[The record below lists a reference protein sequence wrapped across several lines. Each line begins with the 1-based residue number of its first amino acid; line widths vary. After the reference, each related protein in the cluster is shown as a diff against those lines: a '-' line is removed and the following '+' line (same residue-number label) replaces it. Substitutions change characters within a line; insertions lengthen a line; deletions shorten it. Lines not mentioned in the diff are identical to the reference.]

1 MPYVSVKISDGWG
14 NQMFKV
20 AAMLGYAEKH
30 GHTPVFLGEPAVC
43 REHGDSQL
51 RIRDQFPEIA
61 VVPLETG
68 PWTVLKE
75 PADACF
81 THLDLP
87 RLEGNVL
94 LDGYFQSYKYLP
106 SRPLPAPTMTSAVIP
121 LLAEDW
127 TDSVFVHVRRGDFM
141 HPLNAHHRIDLIAY
155 IRKCLLEVKQG
166 AKLFVVSDD
175 MPWCKQELPKL
186 LSEERAPKLLGEE
199 RAWIWCPEKLSDRD
213 TIALMSL
220 CEGGICANST
230 FSWWAAYF
238 LMRAQDDAKVFMPSP
253 WGFPPLPPARD
264 IHPPWCKVVDA

>member
-1 MPYVSVKISDGWG
+1 MPYVSVKVSDGWG

-20 AAMLGYAEKH
+20 AAMLGYAERH

-43 REHGDSQL
+43 REHGASQL
-51 RIRDQFPEIA
+51 YIRDQFPDIP
-61 VVPLETG
+61 VIPQDPLETG
-68 PWTVLKE
+68 TWTVLKE

-81 THLDLP
+81 TYLDLP
-87 RLEGNVL
+87 RIDGNVL

-106 SRPLPAPTMTSAVIP
+106 TYSLPAPTMTPAVIS

-127 TDSVFVHVRRGDFM
+127 TQSVFVHVRRGDFM
-141 HPLNAHHRIDLIAY
+141 HPANAHHRIDIIGY
-155 IRKCLLEVKQG
+155 IRKCLLEVEADK
-166 AKLFVVSDD
+166 KLFLVSDD

-186 LSEERAPKLLGEE
+186 LGEE
-199 RAWIWCPEKLSDRD
+199 RAWIWCPETLSDRD

-238 LMRAQDDAKVFMPSP
+238 LTRVQDDTKVFMPQP
-253 WGFPPLPPARD
+253 WGKPPLPPVRD
-264 IHPPWCKVVDA
+264 IYPPWCKIVDTI